1 MIGRP
6 AIVERVAEWHLREDV
21 IEKDYVLGWL
31 LWGIGSDPILANGWV
46 FKGGTC
52 LKKCYVETYRF
63 SEDLDFTVIPGGPTD
78 EASAKEALQRVVAR
92 VQEESGLDFAARAI
106 VMRARPGGSSLEGRV
121 YYRGPR
127 GAQEPASIKV
137 DLSIAETVV
146 RPPVLRAIS
155 HPYPDALPGP
165 ATVRCY
171 SYEEVFAEKL
181 RAMAERGRPRD
192 LYDIVNLYWRPDFRD
207 HADLVRSTLEEK
219 CLAKGIPMP
228 TADSIAAASTRVELE
243 SEWEHMLGHQLPT
256 LPPFL
261 HFWSELPGLFDWLD
275 GRARAPMLPHIPL
288 GADDD
293 PTWSPPPTVAT
304 WKSGIPLESV
314 RFAAANRLCV
324 ELGYRGSTRVIE
336 PYSLRRGRD
345 GQLLLYAIKAETRQV
360 RSYRVSR
367 IQTVNVTT
375 RPFRPVR
382 PIELPSR
389 GLLPAPATSR
399 RASRGRL
406 TGNVYILECAS
417 CGRHFRRTRRTTTLT
432 AHKDAYGERCY
443 GRYGSIV
450 NDW

>member
-6 AIVERVAEWHLREDV
+6 AIVERVAEWGLREDV

-63 SEDLDFTVIPGGPTD
+63 SEDLDFTVIPGGPAD
-78 EASAKEALQRVVAR
+78 EYGAKEALQRVIGR

-106 VMRARPGGSSLEGRV
+106 VMRARPGGTSLEGRV

-127 GAQEPASIKV
+127 GAHEPTSVKV

-146 RPPVLRAIS
+146 RPPVLRAIG
-155 HPYPDALPGP
+155 HPYPDALPRP
-165 ATVRCY
+165 AHVRCY

-192 LYDIVNLYWRPDFRD
+192 LYDIINLYWRPDFRD
-207 HADLVRSTLEEK
+207 HADRVRSTLEEK
-219 CLAKGIPMP
+219 CLARGIPMP

-261 HFWSELPGLFDWLD
+261 HFWSELPGLFEWLD
-275 GRARAPMLPHIPL
+275 GRAGSPMLPLIAI

-324 ELGYRGSTRVIE
+324 ELGYQGRTRVIE
-336 PYSLRRGRD
+336 PYSLRRSRD
-345 GQLLLYAIKAETRQV
+345 GHLLLYAIKAETRQI
-360 RSYRVSR
+360 RSYRVNR
-367 IQTVNVTT
+367 IQTVKVTT
-375 RPFRPVR
+375 RPFRPAR
-382 PIELPSR
+382 PVEFPS
-389 GLLPAPATSR
+389 GGPLSAPPTSR
-399 RASRGRL
+399 ANRGRL
-406 TGNVYILECAS
+406 SGDVYILECAS
-417 CGRHFRRTRRTTTLT
+417 CGRHFRRTRQTTTLA
-432 AHKDAYGERCY
+432 AHKDGYGERCY

-450 NDW
+450 SNQ